1 MDEQFP
7 FNFRHSLARANKF
20 IRKAREVVPHFVNK
34 PGKREKIR
42 GRKQKGG
49 RHDVQ
54 ISTADPSRACLR
66 WFKTTG
72 FMGLFSSLAQ
82 ENHAQAA
89 SEGRREE
96 GKYAR
101 RTDDVVD
108 MENLLGRPGDVV
120 GVSHDGPP
128 NLVAHLVHGRRR
140 HAGQHRHRQ
149 HRRRPPRR
157 RAATHGCYL
166 SCGLWL
172 SRKKRDARGGAACF
186 PLALSPLVFSSGS
199 LALAVQQ
206 WESAGSVRASSV
218 SDHQP
223 GRLNKSPRLSSPRP
237 AAIP

>member
-157 RAATHGCYL
+157 RARW
-166 SCGLWL
+166 SCLL
-172 SRKKRDARGGAACF
+172 PSRPVAAGVLQRLARSSSAA
-186 PLALSPLVFSSGS
+186 V
-199 LALAVQQ
+199 
-206 WESAGSVRASSV
+206 ESAGSVRASSV